1 MNSQDSSPFFSRNP
15 APETDHPLSIRGRF
29 GRLSFIGWYAFLNV
43 LSFFASIAF
52 SLAVGIFNF
61 STMTLNSQFADL
73 LTGMAGLGYVAL
85 LVFYLYFYIVITA
98 RRLHDLDKSGWM
110 MLLLLLPVIN
120 IFFILYL
127 LLAPGTAGLNRY
139 GAPRP
144 AAFWEKLLAW
154 LMIIIAVLSIFSAG
168 SMVSYMMGS
177 GELETPQ
184 EMMQKGT
191 AYF

>member
-1 MNSQDSSPFFSRNP
+1 MNSKDPSPFFSRNS

-61 STMTLNSQFADL
+61 STMTLNNQFADL

-98 RRLHDLDKSGWM
+98 RRLHD
-110 MLLLLLPVIN
+110 
-120 IFFILYL
+120 
-127 LLAPGTAGLNRY
+127 
-139 GAPRP
+139 
-144 AAFWEKLLAW
+144 
-154 LMIIIAVLSIFSAG
+154 
-168 SMVSYMMGS
+168 
-177 GELETPQ
+177 
-184 EMMQKGT
+184 
-191 AYF
+191 